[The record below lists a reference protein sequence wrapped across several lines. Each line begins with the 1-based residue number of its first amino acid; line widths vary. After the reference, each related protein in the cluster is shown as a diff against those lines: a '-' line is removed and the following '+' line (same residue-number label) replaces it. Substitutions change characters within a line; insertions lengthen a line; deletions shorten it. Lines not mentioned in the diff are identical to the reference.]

1 MIKKHTSTIDA
12 SRIKLKS
19 NICDNAVQAT
29 AQCTNATT
37 IGEKNSKA
45 ICLLITRLI
54 SRLLKP
60 ILLIAA
66 NFSRSSSK
74 SVYNRKYE
82 KLPADTK
89 KTIPI
94 NNPTNITGLQ
104 TL

>member
-1 MIKKHTSTIDA
+1 
-12 SRIKLKS
+12 
-19 NICDNAVQAT
+19 NITTQNKQKTNKNYIAVKT
-29 AQCTNATT
+29 TTPCTNTTT
-37 IGEKNSKA
+37 IVAKNSNS

-54 SRLLKP
+54 SRLVKP

-74 SVYNRKYE
+74 SVYNRKYK

>member
-1 MIKKHTSTIDA
+1 MIKKLPSTIDA

-19 NICDNAVQAT
+19 NICDKAVKAT
-29 AQCTNATT
+29 APCTNATT
-37 IGEKNSKA
+37 IGAKNSNE

-54 SRLLKP
+54 SRLVNQ
-60 ILLIAA
+60 ILLIEE

-74 SVYNRKYE
+74 SVYNRKYK